1 MAFSL
6 STPDGPVPHRNHCS
20 GARFPQL
27 QMRGLESCGCFS
39 GILSHGY
46 LYQETTYKEV
56 GPRVVRPVGQTCAL
70 LEMLPLLR
78 RHTATRP
85 PVPSQA
91 SLATPPQSVL
101 PTSFHP
107 NSSLSCSLM
116 PLNLLKQSSLSSKNC
131 ASDSEPDLLL
141 WAELCSP
148 KLHA

>member
-1 MAFSL
+1 MAL
-6 STPDGPVPHRNHCS
+6 K
-20 GARFPQL
+20 
-27 QMRGLESCGCFS
+27 RGLQPVNPRRSCSPQKSLLWGSVSSATNEGAGVMWLLFRDFEPWIS
-39 GILSHGY
+39 LPGDNLQGGW
-46 LYQETTYKEV
+46 T
-56 GPRVVRPVGQTCAL
+56 RVVRPMGQTCAL

-78 RHTATRP
+78 RHTTTRP

-116 PLNLLKQSSLSSKNC
+116 PLSSKNC
-131 ASDSEPDLLL
+131 ASESEPDLLL